1 VHHKGFK
8 RGSKAPQPQ
17 KYASTSKKVSK
28 EHQKCL
34 KGASALP
41 SKYKNA
47 KKNIYD
53 KTKHGDTNN
62 HVV

>member
-47 KKNIYD
+47 KKTYMIKQNMVTQIIM
-53 KTKHGDTNN
+53 
-62 HVV
+62 